1 MIKPEE
7 LRIANL
13 LKTSSKS
20 LNYAEIATVRK
31 IEPEVIFFEELWA
44 GEYPSGIDGIPLTP
58 EWLEKAG
65 FKYAEGFFAD
75 DYTKR
80 PITLYNNPF
89 KEGWTV
95 ENLFGQQITEDILVI
110 QYVHQL
116 QNLYYALTGKELEFS
131 K

>member
-7 LRIANL
+7 LRIGNL

-20 LNYAEIATVRK
+20 LNYAEVATVRK

-44 GEYPSGIDGIPLTP
+44 GEYPSGIDGIPLTT

-65 FKYAEGFFAD
+65 FLRTVSATYSSGEKHDYDVYYLNGF
-75 DYTKR
+75 T
-80 PITLYNNPF
+80 YNCIQNA
-89 KEGWTV
+89 WW
-95 ENLFGQQITEDILVI
+95 FGLRLNNQPVYI
-110 QYVHQL
+110 HQL